1 LRVVQSGDHGGITGS
16 NSGSMLDGDN
26 GDHYHVKCRSRWSH
40 DISQSIPPWI
50 NEKIA
55 GMLRVNRAYMNLV
68 IQDDEGQTIYG
79 HEVLKRIA
87 QTGMTP
93 EVNIV
98 RGILPECFITYVS
111 RRFPEVKE
119 VRDLVASNEIN
130 YKLLEAVSDRI
141 ELGVADVVSMFRL
154 QSKVQA
160 GSDE

>member
-1 LRVVQSGDHGGITGS
+1 
-16 NSGSMLDGDN
+16 
-26 GDHYHVKCRSRWSH
+26 
-40 DISQSIPPWI
+40 
-50 NEKIA
+50 
-55 GMLRVNRAYMNLV
+55 MNLV
-68 IQDDEGQTIYG
+68 IQDNEGQIIYG
-79 HEVLKRIA
+79 HEVLKRIS

-98 RGILPECFITYVS
+98 RGILPESFVTYVS

-119 VRDLVASNEIN
+119 VRDLAASNEIN

-160 GSDE
+160 ESDE

>member
-1 LRVVQSGDHGGITGS
+1 
-16 NSGSMLDGDN
+16 
-26 GDHYHVKCRSRWSH
+26 
-40 DISQSIPPWI
+40 
-50 NEKIA
+50 
-55 GMLRVNRAYMNLV
+55 
-68 IQDDEGQTIYG
+68 
-79 HEVLKRIA
+79 
-87 QTGMTP
+87 MTP

-98 RGILPECFITYVS
+98 RGILPESFVTYVS

-130 YKLLEAVSDRI
+130 YKLLEAVSERI

>member
-1 LRVVQSGDHGGITGS
+1 
-16 NSGSMLDGDN
+16 
-26 GDHYHVKCRSRWSH
+26 
-40 DISQSIPPWI
+40 
-50 NEKIA
+50 
-55 GMLRVNRAYMNLV
+55 MNLV
-68 IQDDEGQTIYG
+68 IQDDEGQIIYG

-98 RGILPECFITYVS
+98 RGILPESFVTYVS
-111 RRFPEVKE
+111 RRFPEVNE

-160 GSDE
+160 ESDE

>member
-1 LRVVQSGDHGGITGS
+1 
-16 NSGSMLDGDN
+16 
-26 GDHYHVKCRSRWSH
+26 
-40 DISQSIPPWI
+40 
-50 NEKIA
+50 
-55 GMLRVNRAYMNLV
+55 MNLV

-98 RGILPECFITYVS
+98 RGILPESFVTYVS

-119 VRDLVASNEIN
+119 VRHLVASNEIK

-141 ELGVADVVSMFRL
+141 ELGLADVVSMFRL

>member
-1 LRVVQSGDHGGITGS
+1 
-16 NSGSMLDGDN
+16 
-26 GDHYHVKCRSRWSH
+26 
-40 DISQSIPPWI
+40 
-50 NEKIA
+50 
-55 GMLRVNRAYMNLV
+55 MNLV
-68 IQDDEGQTIYG
+68 IQDDEGQIIYG

-111 RRFPEVKE
+111 RQFPEVKE
-119 VRDLVASNEIN
+119 VRDLAASNEIN

-141 ELGVADVVSMFRL
+141 ELGVADVVYMFRL
-154 QSKVQA
+154 QSELQA

>member
-1 LRVVQSGDHGGITGS
+1 
-16 NSGSMLDGDN
+16 
-26 GDHYHVKCRSRWSH
+26 
-40 DISQSIPPWI
+40 
-50 NEKIA
+50 
-55 GMLRVNRAYMNLV
+55 MNLV

-98 RGILPECFITYVS
+98 RGISPESFITYVS
-111 RRFPEVKE
+111 KRFPEVKE

>member
-1 LRVVQSGDHGGITGS
+1 MCLSS
-16 NSGSMLDGDN
+16 
-26 GDHYHVKCRSRWSH
+26 WSH
-40 DISQSIPPWI
+40 EYLAKHSAADQREDWE
-50 NEKIA
+50 NVA
-55 GMLRVNRAYMNLV
+55 GELGHMNLV
-68 IQDDEGQTIYG
+68 IQDDEGQIIYG
-79 HEVLKRIA
+79 HAVLKRIA

-119 VRDLVASNEIN
+119 VRDLVASSEIN

>member
-1 LRVVQSGDHGGITGS
+1 
-16 NSGSMLDGDN
+16 
-26 GDHYHVKCRSRWSH
+26 
-40 DISQSIPPWI
+40 
-50 NEKIA
+50 
-55 GMLRVNRAYMNLV
+55 MNLV
-68 IQDDEGQTIYG
+68 IQDDEGQIIYG
-79 HEVLKRIA
+79 HEVLKRIS

-98 RGILPECFITYVS
+98 RGILPECFITHVS

>member
-1 LRVVQSGDHGGITGS
+1 MKGSSTEITLCAGVAGLT
-16 NSGSMLDGDN
+16 N
-26 GDHYHVKCRSRWSH
+26 
-40 DISQSIPPWI
+40 ISQSIPPWL
-50 NEKIA
+50 NEKIS

-68 IQDDEGQTIYG
+68 IQDDEGEIIYG
-79 HEVLKRIA
+79 HEVLKRIS
-87 QTGMTP
+87 QSGMTP
-93 EVNIV
+93 KVNIV

-130 YKLLEAVSDRI
+130 YKMLEAVSDRI

-160 GSDE
+160 GSNELPKFSVQ

>member
-1 LRVVQSGDHGGITGS
+1 
-16 NSGSMLDGDN
+16 
-26 GDHYHVKCRSRWSH
+26 
-40 DISQSIPPWI
+40 
-50 NEKIA
+50 
-55 GMLRVNRAYMNLV
+55 MNLV
-68 IQDDEGQTIYG
+68 IQDDEGQIIYG
-79 HEVLKRIA
+79 HEVLKRLA

-98 RGILPECFITYVS
+98 RGILSECLITYVS
-111 RRFPEVKE
+111 KRFSEVEE

>member
-1 LRVVQSGDHGGITGS
+1 
-16 NSGSMLDGDN
+16 
-26 GDHYHVKCRSRWSH
+26 
-40 DISQSIPPWI
+40 
-50 NEKIA
+50 
-55 GMLRVNRAYMNLV
+55 MNLV
-68 IQDDEGQTIYG
+68 IQDDEGQIIYG
-79 HEVLKRIA
+79 HEVLKRIS

-111 RRFPEVKE
+111 RRFSEVKE

>member
-1 LRVVQSGDHGGITGS
+1 
-16 NSGSMLDGDN
+16 
-26 GDHYHVKCRSRWSH
+26 
-40 DISQSIPPWI
+40 
-50 NEKIA
+50 
-55 GMLRVNRAYMNLV
+55 MNLV
-68 IQDDEGQTIYG
+68 MQDDEGKIIYG
-79 HEVLKRIA
+79 HEVLKRLA

-93 EVNIV
+93 EVKIV

-130 YKLLEAVSDRI
+130 YKLFEAVSDRI